1 MPKITIG
8 DININYEIQGSGAPL
23 LMIMGL
29 SFSLRDW
36 GNKFTEL
43 LAQHYQLILF
53 DNRDAGLTSKSTRS
67 YSIAD
72 MADDAAGLLDALNIP
87 KAHVFGVSM
96 GGAIAQQFA
105 LKYPDKLDKLILG
118 CTMAGGT
125 CSQPG
130 DISGVMSG
138 NLSELLFTPTFI
150 QTHHQELAE
159 FLTSTTPFHSKGEA
173 LQRQMEAFATHDT
186 CDTLADITAP
196 TLILT
201 GDKDIA
207 IPRSNSDLLAAKIPN
222 LKLEII
228 IADAAHGFS
237 YSHPNTTADL
247 IHFFLQQQPNPD
259 KTIMKDQCL
268 EILQTF
274 GAYIEAFNSLEPT
287 NILPFFHLPAM
298 LMTSKEVAVMEKQI
312 EVLGVFAILM
322 DDLKHK
328 KFKES
333 KIVGSLEVKQLSDNQ
348 GQVVGVA
355 KRFNNEDKEIEHFGF
370 TYTLRKIQVKDK
382 DKVED
387 KWMIISGVLYEPT
400 TLSLS
405 T

>member
-1 MPKITIG
+1 MTKITVG

-29 SFSLRDW
+29 SFSLCDW
-36 GNKFTEL
+36 GKKFTDL

-53 DNRDAGLTSKSTRS
+53 DNRDAGLTSQSTRP
-67 YSIAD
+67 YNIAD

-130 DISGVMSG
+130 DISGVISG

-150 QTHHQELAE
+150 QNHQQELAE
-159 FLTSTTPFHSKGEA
+159 FLTATTPFHSKGNA
-173 LQRQMEAFATHDT
+173 LERQLQAFATHDT
-186 CDTLADITAP
+186 CDTLADIKAS

-201 GDKDIA
+201 GDQDIA

-222 LKLEII
+222 AKLEII
-228 IADAAHGFS
+228 ADSAHGFS
-237 YSHPNTTADL
+237 YSHPDTTADL
-247 IHFFLQQQPNPD
+247 IRLFLQQQPNPE
-259 KTIMKDQCL
+259 KKIMTTELAAIKDSF
-268 EILQTF
+268 I
-274 GAYIEAFNSLEPT
+274 AYSIAFNSLQPT
-287 NILPFFHLPAM
+287 KVLEFFHLPAM
-298 LMTSKEVAVMEKQI
+298 LMTSKEVAVMEKSI

-322 DDLKHK
+322 DGLKEQ

-333 KIVGSLEVKQLSDNQ
+333 KIVSPLKITQLSENQ
-348 GQVVGVA
+348 GQVVAVA
-355 KRFNNEDKEIEHFGF
+355 KRFNQANEEIEHFGF
-370 TYTLRKIQVKDK
+370 TYTLRK
-382 DKVED
+382 VED
-387 KWMIISGVLYEPT
+387 KWKIIAGVLHEPA
-400 TLSLS
+400 TLSNS
-405 T
+405 

>member
-1 MPKITIG
+1 MTQITVG

-36 GNKFTEL
+36 GKKFTEL

-53 DNRDAGLTSKSTRS
+53 DNRDAGLTSQSTRP

-72 MADDAAGLLDALNIP
+72 MADDAAALLDALKIP

-150 QTHHQELAE
+150 QNHQQELAE
-159 FLTSTTPFHSKGEA
+159 FLRATTPFHSQGNA
-173 LQRQMEAFATHDT
+173 LERQLQAFATHDT
-186 CDTLADITAP
+186 CDTLVDIRAP
-196 TLILT
+196 TLVLT

-207 IPRSNSDLLAAKIPN
+207 IPRSNSELLTAKIPN
-222 LKLEII
+222 ANLGV

-237 YSHPNTTADL
+237 YSHPDTTADL
-247 IHFFLQQQPNPD
+247 IHLFLQQSPD
-259 KTIMKDQCL
+259 PEKKTMQNQL
-268 EILQTF
+268 PEILKTF
-274 GAYIEAFNSLEPT
+274 GAYIQAFNSLEPT
-287 NILPFFHLPAM
+287 KVLPFFHLPAM
-298 LMTSKEVAVMEKQI
+298 LMTSKEVAVMEKPL

-328 KFKES
+328 NFKES

-348 GQVVGVA
+348 GQVIGVA

-370 TYTLRKIQVKDK
+370 TYTLRKIQDK

-387 KWMIISGVLYEPT
+387 KWMIIAGVLYEPE
-400 TLSLS
+400 TLSLFK
-405 T
+405 

>member
-1 MPKITIG
+1 MTQITVG

-36 GNKFTEL
+36 GKKFTEL

-53 DNRDAGLTSKSTRS
+53 DNRDAGLTSQSTRP

-72 MADDAAGLLDALNIP
+72 MADDVAGLLDALNIP

-105 LKYPDKLDKLILG
+105 IQYPDKLDKLILG

-150 QTHHQELAE
+150 QNHQQELTDFFAE
-159 FLTSTTPFHSKGEA
+159 TTPLHSKDEA
-173 LQRQMEAFATHDT
+173 LKRQMEAFTTHDT
-186 CDTLADITAP
+186 CDTLADIKAP

-228 IADAAHGFS
+228 IAGAAHGFS
-237 YSHPNTTADL
+237 YSHPDTTADL
-247 IHFFLQQQPNPD
+247 IHLFLQQLPNTE
-259 KTIMKDQCL
+259 KTIMENQLDAIRL
-268 EILQTF
+268 TF
-274 GAYIEAFNSLEPT
+274 IQYAQAFNSLDPT
-287 NILPFFHLPAM
+287 QVEPFFQVPSM
-298 LMTSKEVAVMEKQI
+298 LMTSDLVVVMKESKDVI
-312 EVLGVFAILM
+312 GVFTVLM
-322 DDLKHK
+322 DGLKNK
-328 KFKES
+328 SFKES
-333 KIVGSLEVKQLSDNQ
+333 KILGSLQVSQLSNNQ
-348 GQVVGVA
+348 GQVVGIA
-355 KRFNNEDKEIEHFGF
+355 KRFDTKDKEIEHFGF
-370 TYTLRKIQVKDK
+370 TYTLRK
-382 DKVED
+382 VEG
-387 KWMIISGVLYEPT
+387 KWKIIAGVLHEPEM
-400 TLSLS
+400 LSHS
-405 T
+405 K